1 MDSDDDSY
9 CPYQPLTL
17 EEALR
22 QIEDGKITRLAGEK
36 SDNPT
41 LHESGCGGMSGQVFG
56 EWINGGTESLRPASD
71 VVSGKSRAASVCF
84 ERRIQL
90 TDQKSLV
97 VEPNEIRSGRVPV
110 LYWKRAESTE
120 MKVMAVDRVEAY
132 RGVAIVQRV
141 WVEYDAETNVQM
153 NHIIKPERGW
163 IESAVV

>member
-1 MDSDDDSY
+1 
-9 CPYQPLTL
+9 
-17 EEALR
+17 
-22 QIEDGKITRLAGEK
+22 
-36 SDNPT
+36 
-41 LHESGCGGMSGQVFG
+41 MSGQVFG

-71 VVSGKSRAASVCF
+71 VVSGKIRAASVCF
-84 ERRIQL
+84 ERQIQL

-97 VEPNEIRSGRVPV
+97 VEPNEIRSGRVSV
-110 LYWKRAESTE
+110 LYWKGAESTE